1 MHNTFFYF
9 SVKFRWHAIGQGLVE
24 SHPDSLE
31 FLLLNGSLSPAQRF
45 RDAIKHDTCCPCSW
59 KEMPQGCP
67 SASVGRAAPSFLAA
81 AVTSASPKR
90 PCTAQQRQ
98 SVPLSPCLAETCFP
112 FCRECRALQ
121 SRTPGRGCS
130 FLCFCTSPPSE
141 LLRLS
146 GTCHVIPQAGT
157 GMICASGSRCCCPSR
172 WALAPQRQSSPP
184 SQRLAP
190 QGAQPHGSR
199 EGSTAV

>member
-1 MHNTFFYF
+1 
-9 SVKFRWHAIGQGLVE
+9 
-24 SHPDSLE
+24 
-31 FLLLNGSLSPAQRF
+31 
-45 RDAIKHDTCCPCSW
+45 
-59 KEMPQGCP
+59 MPQGCP

-90 PCTAQQRQ
+90 LCTAQQRQ

-146 GTCHVIPQAGT
+146 GTCRVIPQAGT

-190 QGAQPHGSR
+190 RGAQPHGSR